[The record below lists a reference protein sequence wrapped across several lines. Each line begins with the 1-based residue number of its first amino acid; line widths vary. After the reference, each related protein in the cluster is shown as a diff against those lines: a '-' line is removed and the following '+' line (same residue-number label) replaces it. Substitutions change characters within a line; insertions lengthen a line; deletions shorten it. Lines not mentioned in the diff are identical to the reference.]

1 MKLANIAPV
10 FALVAV
16 GLVSGCAA
24 EASGDSTAADD
35 SALSGGAGVEF
46 TSAVGAVLVDGKKVC
61 TAALVDIDASAKI
74 GPVSASG
81 RQVVFGAACAGKL
94 QNGVGAAV
102 FVSMQNGVS
111 ISTPIVAFDFESQ
124 ASAGLGVAI
133 LGKAVPGAEPIEAI
147 GTSALINAGA
157 HVASVIEADEN
168 GLLIASSAE
177 IHAGVAFSLKTKCT
191 SFQFAAQAGV
201 AVGGKVSLGDD
212 GLGASAFVKINGKL
226 HFAAHIDA
234 GCVVHQ
240 IGDGLHKIG
249 DGVLKGAN
257 DVGNFLS
264 SIGTGDVVAVVH
276 TKSRYTTFGVRMTE
290 DTKEIRING
299 QGYIGASDSKGAK
312 CEKVPLLVIGGPCEL
327 SASGGYKKGE
337 LVTIKLDTGLNLFP
351 NGDDGQ
357 RFTVSTSNDD

>member
-1 MKLANIAPV
+1 MKLTNIAPV
-10 FALVAV
+10 LAVVAL

-24 EASGDSTAADD
+24 NADETAAADD
-35 SALSGGAGVEF
+35 SALSSSAGLEF

-81 RQVVFGAACAGKL
+81 RQIVFGGACVGKL

-102 FVSMQNGVS
+102 FVSMQNGLS
-111 ISTPIVAFDFESQ
+111 ISTPIVGFDFESQ
-124 ASAGLGVAI
+124 ASAGLAVGI
-133 LGKAVPGAEPIEAI
+133 LGKAVPGAEPMDVI
-147 GTSALINAGA
+147 GTSALVNAGA

-168 GLLIASSAE
+168 GLLIATSAE

-201 AVGGKVSLGDD
+201 AVGEKLSLSDD

-276 TKSRYTTFGVRMTE
+276 AKSRYMTFGVRMTE
-290 DTKEIRING
+290 DAKEIRING
-299 QGYIGASDSKGAK
+299 QGYIGASDSNGGK
-312 CEKVPLLVIGGPCEL
+312 CTKVPLVIIGGPCEL
-327 SASGGYKKGE
+327 SAGYKKGE
-337 LVTIKLDTGLNLFP
+337 VVMINLDTGHNLFP

-357 RFTVSTSNDD
+357 RFTVSLSNDD

>member
-1 MKLANIAPV
+1 MKLSNIAPV
-10 FALVAV
+10 LAVVAL

-24 EASGDSTAADD
+24 EADETAAADD
-35 SALSGGAGVEF
+35 SALSAGAGVEF

-61 TAALVDIDASAKI
+61 TAALVDLDASAKI
-74 GPVSASG
+74 GPVSAHG
-81 RQVVFGAACAGKL
+81 RQIVFGGACVGKL

-102 FVSMQNGVS
+102 FVSQQNGLSV
-111 ISTPIVAFDFESQ
+111 STPIVAFDFESQ
-124 ASAGLGVAI
+124 ASAGLAVGI
-133 LGKAVPGAEPIEAI
+133 LGKEVPGAEPMDVV
-147 GTSALINAGA
+147 GTSALVNAGA
-157 HVASVIEADEN
+157 HFASVIEADEN

-191 SFQFAAQAGV
+191 SLQFAAQAGV
-201 AVGGKVSLGDD
+201 AVGEKLSLSDD

-234 GCVVHQ
+234 GCIVHH

-276 TKSRYTTFGVRMTE
+276 AKSRYMTFGVRMTE
-290 DTKEIRING
+290 DAKELKING
-299 QGYIGASDSKGAK
+299 QGYIGATDGKGGK
-312 CEKVPLLVIGGPCEL
+312 CEKVPLLIIGGPCEL
-327 SASGGYKKGE
+327 KSGYKKGE
-337 LVTIKLDTGLNLFP
+337 LVTIQLDTGHNLFP

-357 RFTVSTSNDD
+357 RFVISTDD